1 MKLMKVRVLVF
12 ERERE
17 TSTGF
22 KGLTTTIDGF

>member
-1 MKLMKVRVLVF
+1 MKLMKIRVLVF

-17 TSTGF
+17 TSEAL